1 VGNSFQDQFLKAGLV
16 SEEQVKKANQSKKK
30 QQRQQPKAK
39 KKVRKKPTLTPEQLK
54 AREEKA
60 ARDRELN
67 ERKNEA
73 RKQREIAAQVKQLV
87 DANRHPPSDP
97 ENDVPFYFE
106 NKGKIKTLHVAPAT
120 RDMITAGK
128 LVIVNANGKF
138 ELVPAVIAEKI
149 RQRNPSLV
157 VDLPKEEKP
166 AEDDPYAG
174 YEVPDDLMW

>member
-1 VGNSFQDQFLKAGLV
+1 MGNSLQEQLLKAGLV
-16 SEEQVKKANQSKKK
+16 SKDQVNKANKSKS
-30 QQRQQPKAK
+30 QNRRQQPKGK
-39 KKVRKKPTLTPEQLK
+39 KKGPKKPTLSPEQQR
-54 AREEKA
+54 ARDEKA

-67 ERKNEA
+67 ERRNEA

-120 RDMITAGK
+120 RDMITSGR
-128 LVIVNANGKF
+128 LVIVNANGRF
-138 ELVPAVIAEKI
+138 ELVPPDIAEKI

-157 VDLPKEEKP
+157 IDLPKEETP
-166 AEDDPYAG
+166 AEDDPYAE
-174 YEVPDDLMW
+174 YQVPDDLMW

>member
-1 VGNSFQDQFLKAGLV
+1 MGNSLQDQLLKAGV
-16 SEEQVKKANQSKKK
+16 VDQEQVKKANQSKKK

-39 KKVRKKPTLTPEQLK
+39 KKARKQPTLSPQQIK

-67 ERKNEA
+67 ERRNEA
-73 RKQREIAAQVKQLV
+73 RRQREIAAQVKQLV

-97 ENDVPFYFE
+97 DKDVPFYFE

-120 RDMITAGK
+120 RDMVTAGR

-138 ELVPAVIAEKI
+138 ELVPGEIAEKI
-149 RQRNPSLV
+149 RQRNPALV
-157 VDLPKEEKP
+157 IDLPEEEKL
-166 AEDDPYAG
+166 AEDDAYAG

>member
-1 VGNSFQDQFLKAGLV
+1 VGNSLQDQLLKAGLV
-16 SEEQVKKANQSKKK
+16 DEDQIKKANKTKSK
-30 QQRQQPKAK
+30 QQRQQPKSK
-39 KKVRKKPTLTPEQLK
+39 KKLRKQPKLTPEQIK

-67 ERKNEA
+67 ERRDEA
-73 RKQREIAAQVKQLV
+73 RRQREIAAQVKQLV
-87 DANRHPPSDP
+87 DANRHPSSDP

-128 LVIVNANGKF
+128 LVIVNANGRF
-138 ELVPAVIAEKI
+138 ELVPPDVAEKI

-157 VDLPKEEKP
+157 IDLPKEEKP